1 MESEV
6 GRTSTNAMMKTHK
19 IFYVLAILS
28 ATCANTQQLPVGS
41 LLNISETP
49 AHDPVMIK
57 QDSIYYIF
65 CTGIGIS
72 VWSSRDLKNWKK
84 EKPVFDKPPQWAIEA
99 VPGYKGHTW
108 APDIQFYN
116 GQYYLFYSVSQ
127 FGKNTS
133 CIGLAVNKTLEQSSP
148 DYRWRDM
155 GKNNTVYP
163 WP

>member
-65 CTGIGIS
+65 LHG
-72 VWSSRDLKNWKK
+72 NWNIRLVFAGFKK
-84 EKPVFDKPPQWAIEA
+84 LEKR
-99 VPGYKGHTW
+99 
-108 APDIQFYN
+108 
-116 GQYYLFYSVSQ
+116 
-127 FGKNTS
+127 
-133 CIGLAVNKTLEQSSP
+133 KTCL
-148 DYRWRDM
+148 
-155 GKNNTVYP
+155 
-163 WP
+163 